1 MQIELKSLNGTSA
14 DGAGS
19 VELSDAVFGADYNEN
34 LIHQVVVAY
43 QAAGRQ
49 GTKAQK
55 NRSAVS
61 GGGAKPW
68 RQKGTGRARAG
79 TSRGPIWRSGGVTF
93 AAANRDFSQKV
104 NKKMYRA
111 AIRAIFSELLRNE
124 RLVVVDSIAV
134 GEPKTKAFLAKFND
148 YAGKT
153 LLLIDDEINVDT
165 YLSARNVVGVNVTD
179 TVAIDPVSLI
189 GHDVVV
195 VSEAAAK
202 KIEEWLS

>member
-1 MQIELKSLNGTSA
+1 MQIELKSLNGKDSN
-14 DGAGS
+14 GAGS
-19 VELSDAVFGADYNEN
+19 LELSDAVFAADYNES
-34 LIHQVVVAY
+34 LVHQVVVAY

-49 GTKAQK
+49 GTKGQK

-79 TSRGPIWRSGGVTF
+79 TSRSPIWRSGGVTF
-93 AAANRDFSQKV
+93 AASNRNFAQKV

-111 AIRAIFSELLRNE
+111 AIRSIFSELLRE
-124 RLVVVDSIAV
+124 KRLVVVDSIAV
-134 GEPKTKAFLAKFND
+134 DEPKTKAFLAKFND
-148 YAGKT
+148 FAGQS

-179 TVAIDPVSLI
+179 TLAIDPVSLV

-195 VSEAAAK
+195 ATENAMK
-202 KIEEWLS
+202 KIEAWLS

>member
-1 MQIELKSLNGTSA
+1 MQIELKSLNGKT
-14 DGAGS
+14 GS
-19 VELSDAVFGADYNEN
+19 VELSDAVFSADYNEN
-34 LIHQVVVAY
+34 LIHQIVVAY

-49 GTKAQK
+49 GTKGQK

-79 TSRGPIWRSGGVTF
+79 TSRGPIWRGGGVTF
-93 AAANRDFSQKV
+93 AATNRDFSQKV

-111 AIRAIFSELLRNE
+111 AIRSILSELLRDGSM
-124 RLVVVDSIAV
+124 VIVDSIAV
-134 GEPKTKAFLAKFND
+134 DKPKTKAFLKKFD
-148 YAGKT
+148 GFSGKSM
-153 LLLIDDEINVDT
+153 LLIDEEISVDT
-165 YLSARNVVGVNVTD
+165 YLSARNVVGVTITD
-179 TVAIDPVSLI
+179 TVAIDPVSLV

-195 VSEAAAK
+195 VTESAVK

>member
-1 MQIELKSLNGTSA
+1 MQIELKSLNGKT
-14 DGAGS
+14 GS
-19 VELSDAVFGADYNEN
+19 VELSEAVFSADYNEN
-34 LIHQVVVAY
+34 LVHQIVVAY

-49 GTKAQK
+49 GTKSQK

-68 RQKGTGRARAG
+68 KQKGTGRARAG
-79 TSRGPIWRSGGVTF
+79 TSRSPIWRSGGVTF
-93 AAANRDFSQKV
+93 AATNRDFSQKV

-111 AIRAIFSELLRNE
+111 AIRSIFSELLRDD
-124 RLVVVDSIAV
+124 RLIIADSINV
-134 GEPKTKAFLAKFND
+134 DKPKTKAFLEKFSD
-148 YAGKT
+148 FSGKS

-179 TVAIDPVSLI
+179 TVSIDPVSLI
-189 GHDVVV
+189 GHDVVIV
-195 VSEAAAK
+195 TEGAAK

>member
-1 MQIELKSLNGTSA
+1 MQVELKSLNGKT
-14 DGAGS
+14 GS
-19 VELSDAVFGADYNEN
+19 VELSDTVFAADYNEN
-34 LIHQVVVAY
+34 LVHQVVVAY

-79 TSRGPIWRSGGVTF
+79 TSRGPIWRGGGVTF
-93 AAANRDFSQKV
+93 AATNRDFSQKV

-111 AIRAIFSELLRNE
+111 AIRSIFSELLRDG
-124 RLVVVDSIAV
+124 RLVVVDSV
-134 GEPKTKAFLAKFND
+134 GVEEPKTKAFLKKFD
-148 YAGKT
+148 DFAGKSM
-153 LLLIDDEINVDT
+153 LLIDQEISVDT
-165 YLSARNVVGVNVTD
+165 YLSARNIVGVNVTD
-179 TVAIDPVSLI
+179 TVAIDPVSLV

-195 VSEAAAK
+195 VTEDAAK

>member
-1 MQIELKSLNGTSA
+1 MQIELKSLNGKT
-14 DGAGS
+14 GS
-19 VELSDAVFGADYNEN
+19 VELSEAVFAADYNEN
-34 LIHQVVVAY
+34 LVHQVVVAY

-79 TSRGPIWRSGGVTF
+79 TSRGPIWRGGGVTF
-93 AAANRDFSQKV
+93 AATNRDFSQKV

-111 AIRAIFSELLRNE
+111 AIRCVFSELLRDE
-124 RLVVVDSIAV
+124 RLVIVDSIKV
-134 GEPKTKAFLAKFND
+134 DEPKTKAFLSKFD
-148 YAGKT
+148 DFAGKSM
-153 LLLIDDEINVDT
+153 LLIDQEIGVET
-165 YLSARNVVGVNVTD
+165 YLSARNVVGVNITD

-195 VSEAAAK
+195 VTEEAAK

>member
-1 MQIELKSLNGTSA
+1 MQIELTSINGKT
-14 DGAGS
+14 GS
-19 VELSDAVFGADYNEN
+19 VELNEAVFAADYNEN
-34 LIHQVVVAY
+34 LVHQVVVAY

-79 TSRGPIWRSGGVTF
+79 TSRGPIWRGGGATF
-93 AAANRDFSQKV
+93 AASNRDFSQKI

-111 AIRAIFSELLRNE
+111 AIRSIFSELLRDE
-124 RLVVVDSIAV
+124 RLVVVDSINV
-134 GEPKTKAFLAKFND
+134 EQPKTKEFLAKFND
-148 YAGKT
+148 FFGKS

-165 YLSARNVVGVNVTD
+165 YLSARNVAGVNVTD
-179 TVAIDPVSLI
+179 TIAIDPVSLV
-189 GHDVVV
+189 GHEVVV
-195 VSEAAAK
+195 ITEAAAK
-202 KIEEWLS
+202 KIEEWLA